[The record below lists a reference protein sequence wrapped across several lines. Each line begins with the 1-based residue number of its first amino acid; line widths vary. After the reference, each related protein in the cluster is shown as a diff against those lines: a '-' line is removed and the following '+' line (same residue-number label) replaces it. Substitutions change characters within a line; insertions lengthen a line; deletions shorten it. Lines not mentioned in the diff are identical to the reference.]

1 MYQVLI
7 SMPDGKLLVGD
18 SDSDD
23 PAMPHMDGWRLSVR
37 FDGRTGELVVQG
49 SKANL
54 LLDGFAVFD
63 VHNVT
68 GGATCFA
75 DYVDGGGR
83 HEYVYRATVDDGA
96 IAIGI
101 ALDTNPTNVKDTSWL
116 NHPVSATPKEER
128 EEWSSSSVSP
138 APFRATP
145 PITQEL
151 GRERAIGLG
160 SGALVMFPKYYV
172 CVIGSQNQLVHFC
185 LYENDQD
192 ARRALQSWRIVECGY
207 EWVPSEHQ
215 PIRYNRSDLKIGM
228 GSVPFDTFH
237 SLSDDEIRAEA
248 KGFLHYEI
256 LAAAKEYERQSLLS
270 SDHRRSYYQRKYQYW
285 LKALILVAIVSVAI
299 FLIRKH
305 YG

>member
-1 MYQVLI
+1 ME
-7 SMPDGKLLVGD
+7 S
-18 SDSDD
+18 
-23 PAMPHMDGWRLSVR
+23 
-37 FDGRTGELVVQG
+37 
-49 SKANL
+49 
-54 LLDGFAVFD
+54 
-63 VHNVT
+63 
-68 GGATCFA
+68 
-75 DYVDGGGR
+75 
-83 HEYVYRATVDDGA
+83 
-96 IAIGI
+96 
-101 ALDTNPTNVKDTSWL
+101 
-116 NHPVSATPKEER
+116 
-128 EEWSSSSVSP
+128 
-138 APFRATP
+138 
-145 PITQEL
+145 
-151 GRERAIGLG
+151 
-160 SGALVMFPKYYV
+160 
-172 CVIGSQNQLVHFC
+172 
-185 LYENDQD
+185 
-192 ARRALQSWRIVECGY
+192 GY